1 MSQNEFDDTLQLIQR
16 LTPGPH
22 QPPLMSEAVQAATEF
37 VIGVRGLMAGAG
49 GPPWQVP
56 LVEAGGDGAVVL
68 LWQDRQRMLSL
79 VAGPEGAV
87 RWFYEPG
94 APLGYLNLADAS
106 DLLTQRASTPEDFA
120 ARVWPAWVRGDD
132 PS

>member
-1 MSQNEFDDTLQLIQR
+1 MNQSDFDDTIQNIQR
-16 LTPGPH
+16 LSTEAHQAPTTP
-22 QPPLMSEAVQAATEF
+22 EARRSAAAF
-37 VIGVRGLMAGAG
+37 VGRVGEALTDAG
-49 GPPWQVP
+49 GPPWRVP

-68 LWQDRQRMLSL
+68 LWQDRQRALSL